1 MDRIITFAA
10 MFNRPVTG
18 LARPEWLRLC
28 SRAVSH
34 SWSVLLMLRK
44 VFYQAAASHPSEGQ
58 QLSLVGGFLK
68 YCPLLPLAPGAGE
81 RIASG
86 SGLGATASSSGAFP
100 CAPIARLSPV
110 VPALGLASGFVLPP
124 RPNGQTQ
131 RTSNGNLFQHPPS
144 VGNVGGKFLNGRVSG
159 QMGQPRAASRESC

>member
-1 MDRIITFAA
+1 
-10 MFNRPVTG
+10 
-18 LARPEWLRLC
+18 
-28 SRAVSH
+28 
-34 SWSVLLMLRK
+34 MLRK
-44 VFYQAAASHPSEGQ
+44 VLYRAAASHPSEGQ

-68 YCPLLPLAPGAGE
+68 YAPLLPVAPGAGE

-124 RPNGQTQ
+124 RGRSVYKQKLIFIKLESMARDE
-131 RTSNGNLFQHPPS
+131 RT
-144 VGNVGGKFLNGRVSG
+144 
-159 QMGQPRAASRESC
+159 

>member
-1 MDRIITFAA
+1 MYLFS
-10 MFNRPVTG
+10 RPVTG

-68 YCPLLPLAPGAGE
+68 YSPLLPLAPGAGE

-159 QMGQPRAASRESC
+159 QMGQSRAASRESC